1 MINNF
6 HDNLKNKFIKN
17 IYLQNK
23 LYSFNS
29 IKLLYK
35 KINYIKLINSTK
47 YNKIYNYMIPTN
59 RNTNFI
65 HRLMKFDNFS
75 RFHKL

>member
-35 KINYIKLINSTK
+35 KINKKNNFK
-47 YNKIYNYMIPTN
+47 Y
-59 RNTNFI
+59 
-65 HRLMKFDNFS
+65 DN
-75 RFHKL
+75 

>member
-29 IKLLYK
+29 IKLLYIFPK
-35 KINYIKLINSTK
+35 NLKIVSCKTLKNH
-47 YNKIYNYMIPTN
+47 
-59 RNTNFI
+59 F
-65 HRLMKFDNFS
+65 
-75 RFHKL
+75 